1 MSEAGRRRLA
11 ELERRFEAPP
21 PEPRPVVA
29 SFVGSPIPAEA
40 TKKMSD
46 DNWLAALRKHASEET
61 DWSGD
66 IPVGG
71 ATQLAQV
78 LEQRAREEPVRFAR
92 MALRFDATVPATAG
106 AHTLRGAHPGIDL
119 GLLTE
124 VCEHVSALYGEDVG
138 RDVCSA
144 IEAADAFNDRLVAL
158 LDRYSMSKIPEREWA
173 RTDAGSGGGQYYG
186 GDLFHAGLN
195 CTRGGAALAAASVL
209 FKGTDHL
216 ASVLPVVERLATD
229 VNMAVRTCAAEAVV
243 ALLNHDNDRALE
255 LAERLLDAPI
265 DVFDARTTERLL
277 TYCILRAPERFSVHL
292 QRAVEGP
299 DAVSERGGHIWAVAD
314 YRGALVDPAA
324 EVVSALPPRARVGA
338 AEVLAENVADSAD
351 ALAEPFNDPESDVR
365 SAASRGMRNIA
376 EVAPDALDPLIEAF
390 IRSAAFGDNM
400 DDLIDSLEK
409 LGTRLPASALEACER
424 AVEAGGRELG
434 DIRSA
439 RATVGGDLIT
449 VVLRL
454 YRQGDAQT
462 RSRCLDIIDR
472 LTDLNVYG
480 VDRALADE
488 R

>member
-1 MSEAGRRRLA
+1 MSGAGQRRLA
-11 ELERRFEAPP
+11 ELERRFEALP
-21 PEPRPVVA
+21 PEPRPVMA

-66 IPVGG
+66 VPVGG
-71 ATQLAQV
+71 ASQLAQV
-78 LEQRAREEPVRFAR
+78 LEQRAKEEPERFAR
-92 MALRFDATVPATAG
+92 LALRFDATVPATAG
-106 AHTLRGAHPGIDL
+106 AHALRGAHAGIELD
-119 GLLTE
+119 LLTE
-124 VCEHVSALYGEDVG
+124 VCEHVSVLYGEDVG

-144 IEAADAFNDRLVAL
+144 IEAADVVNDRLVAPIE
-158 LDRYSMSKIPEREWA
+158 RYSRSVSPEREWA
-173 RTDAGSGGGQYYG
+173 RTDAGSGGSYYG

-195 CTRGGAALAAASVL
+195 CTRGGAALAAASAL
-209 FKGTDHL
+209 FTGAHHL
-216 ASVLPVVERLATD
+216 TSLLPVVERLATD

-243 ALLNHDNDRALE
+243 ALLNHESDRALE
-255 LAERLLDAPI
+255 LAEKLLDAPI
-265 DVFDARTTERLL
+265 DVFNSRTTERLL
-277 TYCILRAPERFSVHL
+277 TYCVLRAPERFSIHL
-292 QRAVEGP
+292 QRAIEGP
-299 DAVSERGGHIWAVAD
+299 DAVAERGGHIWAVAD
-314 YRGALVDPAA
+314 YRGAIVDPVAR
-324 EVVSALPPRARVGA
+324 VVSALPPRARVGA
-338 AEVLAENVADSAD
+338 AEVLAENVADSAE
-351 ALAEPFNDPESDVR
+351 ALAELFNDPESGVR

-376 EVAPDALDPLIEAF
+376 EVAPDAVDPLIEAF
-390 IRSAAFGDNM
+390 IRSAAFGENM

-439 RATVGGDLIT
+439 RATVGGDLMT

-454 YRQGDAQT
+454 YRQGDAQM

-480 VDRALADE
+480 VDRALAEE